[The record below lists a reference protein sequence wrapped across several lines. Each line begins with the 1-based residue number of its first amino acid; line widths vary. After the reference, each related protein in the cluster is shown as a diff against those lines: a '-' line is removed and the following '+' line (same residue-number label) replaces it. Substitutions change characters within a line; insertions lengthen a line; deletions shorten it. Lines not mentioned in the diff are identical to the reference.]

1 MAKTKASTKKK
12 LEATEEENIKIEEK
26 TSTAKTD
33 TKKAPSGASWYVIHT
48 YSGHEN
54 KVATTLRQKIKA
66 TGMENRIFEVLVPTQ
81 EKIEVREGKKQTIQ
95 EKIFPG
101 YLLVQ
106 MKLDDETWHTVRS
119 TPGVTGFVGTGNKP
133 TPLVEQEVQT
143 IKKFAEFEAPTYKAA
158 FTIGEAVKIVDGPF
172 SEFLGNVDKIDEGKG
187 KVRVL
192 VSIFGRETP
201 VELDF
206 LQVAK
211 L

>member
-1 MAKTKASTKKK
+1 MMAKAKQKEKTDST
-12 LEATEEENIKIEEK
+12 TEEKPKEFPAG
-26 TSTAKTD
+26 TA
-33 TKKAPSGASWYVIHT
+33 WYVIHT

-54 KVATTLRQKIKA
+54 KVAATLKQKIKA
-66 TGMENRIFEVLVPTQ
+66 TGMHDRIFEILVPTQ
-81 EKIEVREGKKQTIQ
+81 EKIEVREGKKVTLQ

-106 MKLDDETWHTVRS
+106 MLLNDETWHTVRS

-133 TPLVEQEVQT
+133 TPLLESEVTT
-143 IKKFAEFEAPTYKAA
+143 IKKFSEFEAPTYKAS
-158 FTIGEAVKIVDGPF
+158 FTIGEAVRIADGPF
-172 SEFLGNVDKIDEGKG
+172 SEFLGTVDEINEEKG
-187 KVRVL
+187 KVKVL